1 MNTVT
6 STKDKKTRD
15 SNMELLRIISMLLV
29 LVVHASFKSLGTPDA
44 DDICNYPVSS
54 VLRFFSESFSAI
66 CVNVFILISG
76 WYGIRPRLKRFCEFI
91 FQVLFFGI
99 VIYLVLRLLGVTEA
113 WGIGDW
119 ANLLFFRR
127 DIWFVNAYIILYCLS
142 PVLNLFAEHAS
153 QKQFQVT
160 LLVFFL
166 LMFFFGFIKSD
177 EYFSHGYSPLAF
189 IGIYLLA
196 RYVKMYP
203 NKYTFLNKY
212 VDMSVY
218 VVATLLTT
226 GLATFAV
233 RYSILDPWTPFAY
246 SSPLVVI
253 ASLYFFLFFTKISFH
268 LAIINWIASSVFAVF
283 LFHADPVLSYPC
295 YLKPIAMWYAEESL
309 FPFLFHVVLLMI
321 VMFVVSIL
329 LDKIRLLLWNVVN
342 FLK

>member
-1 MNTVT
+1 
-6 STKDKKTRD
+6 
-15 SNMELLRIISMLLV
+15 MELLRIISMLLV
-29 LVVHASFKSLGTPDA
+29 LVVHAGYTSIGTPNA
-44 DDICNYPVSS
+44 DDICNAPLSS
-54 VLRFFSESFSAI
+54 VLRFLSESISVI
-66 CVNVFILISG
+66 CVNIFVMISG
-76 WYGIRPRLKRFCEFI
+76 WYGIRPKLKRFCEFI

-99 VIYLVLRLLGVTEA
+99 VIYLVLRVLRLTEV

-119 ANLLFFRR
+119 ASFLFFRR

-177 EYFSHGYSPLAF
+177 EFFSHGYSPLAF

-233 RYSILDPWTPFAY
+233 RYSILDPWTPYAY
-246 SSPLVVI
+246 SSPLVII
-253 ASLYFFLFFTKISFH
+253 ASLYFLLFFTKISFH
-268 LAIINWIASSVFAVF
+268 HAVVNWIASSVFAVY
-283 LFHADPVLSYPC
+283 LFHADPVILYPY
-295 YLKPIAMWYAEESL
+295 YLKPIGLWYAEESL
-309 FPFLFHVVLLMI
+309 FPFLFHVVLLMTVVFI
-321 VMFVVSIL
+321 VSIL
-329 LDKIRLLLWNVVN
+329 LDKIRLLLWEWSLCFKNT
-342 FLK
+342 KKT